1 MSDKI
6 TKTVMVVVVVA
17 IAILALLVGG
27 SIGFYVGRE
36 HCEIAPPDTLRIEY
50 VDTCFIESPPEIVTR
65 TDTRYVKVTQYV
77 TRTDTITDT
86 IKAALPFEQH
96 FAKIDDVADV
106 WFSGFQPKIDS
117 AVVYKKHTTEIV
129 NHYIKEPAP
138 KNIVCVSAGM
148 TDASLMYLR
157 RIGPVWLGASAG
169 YTYDGNA
176 TARGTIAFQ
185 F

>member
-6 TKTVMVVVVVA
+6 IKTVMIAFAVA
-17 IAILALLVGG
+17 ISIVALLVGG
-27 SIGFYVGRE
+27 GIGFQIGRE
-36 HCEIAPPDTLRIEY
+36 HCEITPPDTVMIEH
-50 VDTCFIESPPEIVTR
+50 VDTCYVESPPEIVTK
-65 TDTRYVKVTQYV
+65 TETRYVPVTQYV

-86 IKAALPFEQH
+86 IQAALLFEQH

-129 NHYIKEPAP
+129 NHYIKEPSP
-138 KNIVCVSAGM
+138 KNIVGVSAGI
-148 TDASLMYLR
+148 TDASIMYLR